1 MSNVLQLRKQCQ
13 FKNTIHFLDSQTKHA
28 QDAWCWEPSEPPINH
43 QVITSAWNYF
53 NNLSV
58 YLLFS
63 TVYSCTCY
71 FFPVSIFFSTSFNEL
86 HPLPFPPGPHALFHR
101 GWRQITTATPLGNSV
116 PIPSH
121 LLSTQSP
128 SNTHLPNNCLL
139 L

>member
-1 MSNVLQLRKQCQ
+1 MPIQKYNKFFGFTDKTCLGRMVLGAVR
-13 FKNTIHFLDSQTKHA
+13 
-28 QDAWCWEPSEPPINH
+28 PPINH

-121 LLSTQSP
+121 LLST
-128 SNTHLPNNCLL
+128 
-139 L
+139 